1 MIDVVII
8 DDEQN
13 NIEGL
18 RSLLSNYCPGI
29 NVVGTAP
36 DANSAFVLI
45 KSLGPQLVFLDIEM
59 PFGNGFDLL
68 EKLMPVQFEVIFVTA
83 FDQYAI
89 RAFKYAV
96 VDYLLK
102 PVSIDELQK
111 AVERVKQRIAEKV
124 FNNRIEFL
132 INNHGG
138 KSNELKKIG
147 LPSADGIL
155 FEDLEN
161 IVRLEAE
168 GNYTYIYITGKKKEL
183 VSKSLKEFEDILP
196 AAAFC
201 RLHHSHIV
209 NLSYIKKYYKG
220 RGGYVELSD
229 GTTVEVSSRKK
240 DEFLEKFGI

>member
-1 MIDVVII
+1 MTEAIII

-18 RSLLSNYCPGI
+18 HNLLRNYCPGI
-29 NVVGTAP
+29 NVVGTAS
-36 DANSAFVLI
+36 DTNSAFELI
-45 KSLGPQLVFLDIEM
+45 KRLGPQLVFLDIEM

-68 EKLMPVQFEVIFVTA
+68 ERLMPVQFEVIFVTA
-83 FDQYAI
+83 FDKYAI

-111 AVERVKQRIAEKV
+111 AVERVKQRITEKV
-124 FNNRIEFL
+124 FNNRIDFL
-132 INNHGG
+132 IRNYRE
-138 KSNELKKIG
+138 KTNELKKIG
-147 LPSADGIL
+147 LPSSDGIL
-155 FEDLEN
+155 FEDIEN

-168 GNYTYIYITGKKKEL
+168 GNYTYVFISGKKKEL
-183 VSKSLKEFEDILP
+183 VTKSLKEFEEILP
-196 AAAFC
+196 AAVFC

-209 NLSYIKKYYKG
+209 NLCYVKKYYKG
-220 RGGYVELSD
+220 RGGYVELND

-240 DEFLEKFGI
+240 DEFLEKFRI